1 MPRKTIHGIDLT
13 APGGLEALF
22 AFRRAQFGDATMSVA
37 PAEGA
42 PAGPPAGAPAAV
54 VAPVVTPATVAPVV
68 APPAAAAEKVEDLPD
83 WAQKIIRDTRDEAAA
98 NRTGK
103 TTVEQQ
109 LAALTKILNPEA
121 AAGEAP
127 DPAALATQLAAKDE
141 TIRTLTIDNALAAS
155 LTTNQASPLT
165 ASVLRGENAFKDLD
179 PAAPDFQAKLD
190 AVVKEAVTKHPEL
203 KTVQAA
209 GASGANF
216 SGGSGESAKKE
227 TTLAGAVANH
237 YRT

>member
-1 MPRKTIHGIDLT
+1 MKRNTIHGIDLT

-22 AFRRAQFGDATMSVA
+22 AYRRAQFGDATMSVA

-42 PAGPPAGAPAAV
+42 PAGEPAGIP
-54 VAPVVTPATVAPVV
+54 APVVTPAAVAPVTAPAGVPENV
-68 APPAAAAEKVEDLPD
+68 ADLPA
-83 WAQKIIRDTRDEAAA
+83 WAQKIITDTRAEAAA

-103 TTVEQQ
+103 SSVEQQ
-109 LAALTKILNPEA
+109 LAALTKIINPGA
-121 AAGEAP
+121 ADVPA
-127 DPAALATQLAAKDE
+127 DPAALASQLAAKDE

-165 ASVLRGENAFKDLD
+165 ASVLRGEDAFKVLD
-179 PAAPDFQAKLD
+179 PTAPDFQAKLD

-216 SGGSGESAKKE
+216 SGGSGESAKQE